1 MHQSTLIVLLLMTLG
16 QMLILAFG
24 FFVLWLAGEFAD
36 ESKQRPRVF
45 PRWFQKAKQPPAY
58 FKRQPDRQ
66 RTQDDSSVEQQL
78 KSWMEERGKARQMH
92 R

>member
-1 MHQSTLIVLLLMTLG
+1 MHQSTLIVLLVMTLG

-24 FFVLWLAGEFAD
+24 LFVLWLAGEFAD

-45 PRWFQKAKQPPAY
+45 PRLFQKAKEALQY

-66 RTQDDSSVEQQL
+66 IQDDSSVGQKL
-78 KSWMEERGKARQMH
+78 KSWVEERGKARQMH